1 MNGIVEVEIFGK
13 KRALVFNNY
22 ARVEIAKHVDTDPL
36 NILDAVQEM
45 NERNHLLLLKVLVY
59 AAHCGD
65 CYRRQNV
72 TDLSMEDIGEWL
84 AEASEADLYDVFKAF
99 LDAEG
104 FNLPPDDLKKKKA
117 TRKPKKKPGTA

>member
-22 ARVEIAKHVDTDPL
+22 ARVEIAKHVDVDPL
-36 NILDAVQEM
+36 NILDAVQEL

-84 AEASEADLYDVFKAF
+84 AEASETDLYNVFKAF

-104 FNLPPDDLKKKKA
+104 FNLPPDDLKKKPA
-117 TRKPKKKPGTA
+117 TRKPKKKTGTS

>member
-1 MNGIVEVEIFGK
+1 MNGIVEIEILGK

-22 ARVEIAKHVDTDPL
+22 ARVEIAKHVDVDPL
-36 NILDAVQEM
+36 NILDSVQEL

-72 TDLSMEDIGEWL
+72 TDLGMDDIGEWL
-84 AEASEADLYDVFKAF
+84 ADASEDDLYSVFRAF

-104 FNLPPDDLKKKKA
+104 FDLPPDDLKKKATKKSKKA
-117 TRKPKKKPGTA
+117 GTA